1 MRILALSI
9 CAAACTSS
17 DPSNA
22 RGDYAVML
30 TNRDNGCNF
39 MNWTAGT
46 NSNAT
51 VTLTQDANDITAN
64 VTGLGGFALDLVLGG
79 HAYTGKINGGD
90 LDLNLLGV
98 RSNTSGNCTYT
109 FNSEIRAVIDG
120 DILTG
125 QINYTS
131 ATNGN
136 PDCSA
141 ITGCR
146 SFQDFNGTRPP
157 L

>member
-1 MRILALSI
+1 
-9 CAAACTSS
+9 
-17 DPSNA
+17 
-22 RGDYAVML
+22 ML
-30 TNRDNGCNF
+30 
-39 MNWTAGT
+39 
-46 NSNAT
+46 
-51 VTLTQDANDITAN
+51 
-64 VTGLGGFALDLVLGG
+64 
-79 HAYTGKINGGD
+79 
-90 LDLNLLGV
+90 
-98 RSNTSGNCTYT
+98 T

-136 PDCSA
+136 PDCA
-141 ITGCR
+141 GITGCR